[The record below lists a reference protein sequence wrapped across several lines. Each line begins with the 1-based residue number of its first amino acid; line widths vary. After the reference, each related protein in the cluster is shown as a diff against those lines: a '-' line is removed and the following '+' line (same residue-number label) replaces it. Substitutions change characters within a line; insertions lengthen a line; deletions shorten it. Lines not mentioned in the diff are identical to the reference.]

1 MVDILLQKIKEN
13 CTNVDL
19 DIVNKA
25 FNLAYEAHKEQ
36 KRESGEPY
44 IIHPIDVAVIL
55 ADHTV
60 HLPSLSKLPYFSKDL
75 AVISL
80 EVNSGSLL
88 FNST

>member
-36 KRESGEPY
+36 RENQESH
-44 IIHPIDVAVIL
+44 I
-55 ADHTV
+55 
-60 HLPSLSKLPYFSKDL
+60 
-75 AVISL
+75 
-80 EVNSGSLL
+80 
-88 FNST
+88 